1 MTRTARIAQLR
12 ESIARH
18 ILDTIGVPADARILH
33 VYRVG
38 QIFIVA
44 SEEPSNRWAAYS
56 VGTFRIPTADT
67 TDPLYE
73 EGQAPKLWGVLA
85 GWAGDGADEVDGM
98 LAAATAYARS
108 VA

>member
-12 ESIARH
+12 ESIARRV
-18 ILDTIGVPADARILH
+18 LDTIGVPADARILQ
-33 VYRVG
+33 VCRVG

-44 SEEPSNRWAAYS
+44 SEESSNRWAAYA
-56 VGTFRIPTADT
+56 VDTFRIPASDDS
-67 TDPLYE
+67 DPFYE
-73 EGQAPKLWGVLA
+73 DGEAPKLWGVLA
-85 GWAGDGADEVDGM
+85 GWGGDGADEVDGM